1 MAVIRLE
8 TVIAAPVE
16 RCFDL
21 ALDLDF
27 HLRSLAHT
35 GERAVAGRTSGLI
48 ELGESVTW
56 EARHFGV
63 RQRLTSKITA
73 MDRPRY
79 FRDEMTKGAFAA
91 FAHDHWFEPRDDAG
105 RSKTVMVD
113 EILFRSPLGPLGGL
127 VDFLVMKRYLR
138 RLMERRNRQLTTELE
153 SEAAPAYDDGHLR
166 GDLHSREHG

>member
-1 MAVIRLE
+1 MGVIRLE

-21 ALDLDF
+21 ARDLDF
-27 HLRSLAHT
+27 HMRSLAYT

-56 EARHFGV
+56 EGRHFGV

-79 FRDEMTKGAFAA
+79 FRDEMTAGAFAA
-91 FAHDHWFEPRDDAG
+91 FAHDHRFEQRDG
-105 RSKTVMVD
+105 KTVMVD
-113 EILFRSPLGPLGGL
+113 EILFRSPLGPLGWL

-138 RLMERRNRQLTTELE
+138 RLMEQRNRQLTTELE
-153 SEAAPAYDDGHLR
+153 SAGAPANDDGHLR
-166 GDLHSREHG
+166 RDLHSRGHG